1 MPHSAYL
8 LSTVVLAA
16 AAAIHLQDMR
26 SGMDQPHSDTNEA
39 RSMSFY
45 RSPSYSSPPPVQT
58 IGNTEVRTAQQ
69 PQRWVF

>member
-26 SGMDQPHSDTNEA
+26 SGMDRPHTTASSEES
-39 RSMSFY
+39 RSMAPSY
-45 RSPSYSSPPPVQT
+45 RSPSPLQT
-58 IGNTEVRTAQQ
+58 IGNAEVRSAQQ